1 WTSLRRL
8 LALAILGIAHIR
20 FLWDGDILLFYS
32 ILGCGTLWFMRRPAR
47 TLFWAAAIIGLCTV
61 LPYLVIGWGEAMFA
75 SDHTPTITPQELAW
89 SPDEVTLQP
98 DRPLREQFIDCLTP
112 GRPDDALRFGWRSAE
127 LERKIHL
134 NGPFRLVA
142 ELRMY
147 IFLLQF
153 NPWYHLLRFGAE
165 AACFCFGA
173 ALLKSGFL
181 RGEHPYWE
189 RRLVWLGLLL
199 GLPLQV
205 LAGAF
210 GRAVVVAPPG
220 TQSPYVEMTLLVACD
235 QLQLLFGPLVSL
247 MYLVVLRRF
256 ALSGRFP
263 GFVHAVTLLGRMSLT
278 GYLTISFITVFLADF
293 WGLGWF
299 GSLRWQSHGWIALGA
314 WATVLL
320 FANLWLRWFRLG
332 PLEWFVRSFS
342 YWRLEPLWAS
352 ASSAPAPL
360 SPSTSHPGDVLSPSR
375 DQAST
380 PSTGPGTPSA

>member
-1 WTSLRRL
+1 
-8 LALAILGIAHIR
+8 
-20 FLWDGDILLFYS
+20 
-32 ILGCGTLWFMRRPAR
+32 M
-47 TLFWAAAIIGLCTV
+47 
-61 LPYLVIGWGEAMFA
+61 
-75 SDHTPTITPQELAW
+75 
-89 SPDEVTLQP
+89 
-98 DRPLREQFIDCLTP
+98 
-112 GRPDDALRFGWRSAE
+112 
-127 LERKIHL
+127 

-220 TQSPYVEMTLLVACD
+220 TQSPYVEMTLLVAVY
-235 QLQLLFGPLVSL
+235 QLQMLFGPLVSL
-247 MYLVVLRRF
+247 MYLVVLRRL

-299 GSLRWQSHGWIALGA
+299 GLLRWQSHGWIALGA
-314 WATVLL
+314 W
-320 FANLWLRWFRLG
+320 
-332 PLEWFVRSFS
+332 
-342 YWRLEPLWAS
+342 
-352 ASSAPAPL
+352 
-360 SPSTSHPGDVLSPSR
+360 
-375 DQAST
+375 
-380 PSTGPGTPSA
+380 